1 MCCTNVQ
8 RNEAMMSGGEL
19 SISTNGHQAMDLGLR
34 RLVMQRRR
42 LLISV
47 VAITLGASSAAE
59 AQVTVDV
66 ARMTCAQFATYKV
79 ASPKNI
85 AIWLNGY
92 YHGKRGDTLV
102 DTPQLDEDTDKIQRY
117 CIDNP
122 NMPLMQAVETVTRAR
137 N

>member
-1 MCCTNVQ
+1 
-8 RNEAMMSGGEL
+8 
-19 SISTNGHQAMDLGLR
+19 
-34 RLVMQRRR
+34 MQRLR

-47 VAITLGASSAAE
+47 IAITLSASWTAQ

-66 ARMTCAQFATYKV
+66 AKMTCGQFATYKV

-92 YHGKRGDTLV
+92 HHGVRGDTV
-102 DTPQLDEDTDKIQRY
+102 IDTQQLDEDTDKLQRY

-122 NMPLMQAVETVTRAR
+122 DTPLMQAVETVIGPR

>member
-1 MCCTNVQ
+1 MTKP
-8 RNEAMMSGGEL
+8 
-19 SISTNGHQAMDLGLR
+19 
-34 RLVMQRRR
+34 R
-42 LLISV
+42 LLGVALASLTLAANSSV
-47 VAITLGASSAAE
+47 H

-66 ARMTCAQFATYKV
+66 AKMTCAQFATYKV

-92 YHGKRGDTLV
+92 HHGTRGDTV
-102 DTPQLDEDTDKIQRY
+102 IDTQQLDEDTKKIQQY

-122 NMPLMQAVETVTRAR
+122 NTPLMQAVETVIGPR